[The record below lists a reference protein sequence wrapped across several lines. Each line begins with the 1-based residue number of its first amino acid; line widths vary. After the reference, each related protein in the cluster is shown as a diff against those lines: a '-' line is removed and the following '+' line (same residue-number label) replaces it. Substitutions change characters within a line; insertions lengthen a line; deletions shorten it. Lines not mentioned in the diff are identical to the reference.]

1 LELSGYLA
9 VARRWWW
16 TLIVSAWIAGLT
28 GYLVASAIPPTY
40 ESQVKVLVGPL
51 NAPTDVLRSSGL
63 LVQTYA
69 QYVTTR
75 EVLASTIQELGL
87 SMTPDE
93 FADATR
99 ATANDVTRILTI
111 RVEAGDPQ
119 VATNLANT
127 LATELEQLTS
137 GGLSRPEGL
146 IQIIEFARPETTPVA
161 PQVSLL
167 VLLAALAGVV
177 MAIILV
183 LLLEYF
189 GNTIRTGQELAALA
203 RAALLGSVPAPSGD
217 PPVPQD
223 LVVQSAPGSRSAAP
237 YRLISAKISLGPER
251 EHLRA
256 ILVTDVDWEGQAAV
270 VGGNLAAALSRSGR
284 RVVLIDGSGSS
295 GTLTRLF
302 GMQDRAGLSE
312 LLAESLAP
320 VRPSGGGDIVSVLPA
335 GRARLEGA
343 DPVRLHE
350 VITQLAGDGGLVVI
364 VGAPIQ
370 ASPVTLALARAADS
384 VILVARRDRSRRE
397 DVAFAGE
404 SLRLIGAP
412 VAGVILTERGGLRR
426 LRRSTAA
433 SEPAGSGRAVDVT
446 YPTVTRPTTVT
457 QPTVVAAGRK
467 TTSVR
472 SAGAAGD
479 RPQRRGRPRP
489 STGATQSIQPLE
501 PDDGDSLPAT

>member
-1 LELSGYLA
+1 MELSGYLA

-87 SMTPDE
+87 KMTPDE
-93 FADATR
+93 FAAATR
-99 ATANDVTRILTI
+99 ASANDVTRILTI
-111 RVEAGDPQ
+111 RVQAGNPKQAAD
-119 VATNLANT
+119 LANT

-137 GGLSRPEGL
+137 GGLSRQEGL

-167 VLLAALAGVV
+167 VILAALAGVV
-177 MAIILV
+177 VAIVLV

-203 RAALLGSVPAPSGD
+203 GAPQLGSVPAPSAD
-217 PPVPQD
+217 PPVAQD
-223 LVVQSAPGSRSAAP
+223 LVVQSAPGSRAAAP
-237 YRLISAKISLGPER
+237 YRLISAKISLGPEK
-251 EHLRA
+251 EDLRS
-256 ILVTDVDWEGQAAV
+256 ILVTDVDSEGQAAV
-270 VGGNLAAALSRSGR
+270 VGANMAAALSRSGR
-284 RVVLIDGSGSS
+284 HVVLIDGSGSS

-312 LLAESLAP
+312 LLAEGLDP
-320 VRPSGGGDIVSVLPA
+320 MRPAGGGDTVSILPA

-343 DPVRLHE
+343 DPDRLRE
-350 VITQLAGDGGLVVI
+350 VITQLVGDGGLVVM

-370 ASPVTLALARAADS
+370 ASAVTLALARAADS

-404 SLRLIGAP
+404 SLRLVGAP

-426 LRRSTAA
+426 LRRGPSP
-433 SEPAGSGRAVDVT
+433 EPSGSGRAVGVSQPPGIRQT
-446 YPTVTRPTTVT
+446 TVTRPT
-457 QPTVVAAGRK
+457 VVPAGRK
-467 TTSVR
+467 TTSLR
-472 SAGAAGD
+472 SAGAAGE
-479 RPQRRGRPRP
+479 RSERRGRPRP
-489 STGATQSIQPLE
+489 SPGATQSIKPLE
-501 PDDGDSLPAT
+501 PDDGDSFPAR